1 MSKEVTRI
9 VTIQLTGIIK
19 LNNNEELISRDKAK
33 EICIEGMKAIYDG
46 DYDKLDITVQDFE
59 LDKE

>member
-19 LNNNEELISRDKAK
+19 LNNNEELIARDKAK

-59 LDKE
+59 FDK